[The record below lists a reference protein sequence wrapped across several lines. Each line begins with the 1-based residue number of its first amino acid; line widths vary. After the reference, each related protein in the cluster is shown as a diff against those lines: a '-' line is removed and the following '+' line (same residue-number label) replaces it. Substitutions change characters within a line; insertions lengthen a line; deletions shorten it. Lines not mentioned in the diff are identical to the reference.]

1 MKIKYFYQI
10 GLVFFGIA
18 TFVVP
23 NYSFAAALDKEDL
36 AEIQKIKEHNKKQE
50 KNRVSLDK
58 FQKENPNSMTAR
70 SEEYWDLAWH
80 ARLADYGDEE
90 SQFVIAQAY
99 DTGHEVDQNPKKAVA
114 FYEKA
119 GDQGHIDACMRLG
132 EIYRENKWLK
142 KDDEKSLYWYSKAAK
157 AGYVQ
162 AQLKVSELYKEKG
175 DYEAA
180 VKWLETGLKQLFPD
194 VTDLTMAS
202 PELVELRR
210 LAVIQRKMNARG
222 VQKNVLHE
230 NCFTSF
236 EPRHLKEPVQKSVI
250 SVPEK
255 SAKVVLQPFKKTDTV
270 YQKDL
275 K

>member
-1 MKIKYFYQI
+1 MKIKYFYPI
-10 GLVFFGIA
+10 GLIFFGIA
-18 TFVVP
+18 AFVVP
-23 NYSFAAALDKEDL
+23 NCSFAASLDKEDL
-36 AEIQKIKEHNKKQE
+36 AEIQKIKEHNKQQE

-99 DTGHEVDQNPKKAVA
+99 DVGNEVDQNPKKAVA

-119 GDQGHIDACMRLG
+119 ADQGHIDACMRLG
-132 EIYRENKWLK
+132 EIYRENKWIK
-142 KDDEKSLYWYSKAAK
+142 RDDEKSLYWYSKAAK

-175 DYEAA
+175 EYESA

-194 VTDLTMAS
+194 SKDLTKTS

-210 LAVIQRKMNARG
+210 LAKIQQKMNKRG
-222 VQKNVLHE
+222 VYKTVLHE
-230 NCFTSF
+230 NCLTSF
-236 EPRHLKEPVQKSVI
+236 EPRQLKPAPKKIVETPLNKSV
-250 SVPEK
+250 
-255 SAKVVLQPFKKTDTV
+255 KVGIQPFKKVSSTA
-270 YQKDL
+270 KEGL